1 MILDLFLQ
9 ADATAYGPSMR
20 PSESPVPSAI
30 ELTSI
35 LTAITLASCS
45 DSGQSAQEHL
55 QIARQDYVTFD
66 FLAARDEF
74 KQALERDPENA
85 EAA

>member
-1 MILDLFLQ
+1 MDLFLQ

-20 PSESPVPSAI
+20 PSESPVPSATKF
-30 ELTSI
+30 TSV

-45 DSGQSAQEHL
+45 GSGRSAQEHL
-55 QIARQDYVTFD
+55 QIAHQDYVAFD

-74 KQALERDPENA
+74 KQALYRDPENA